1 MPKGD
6 FTADLTAIREE
17 ARAHLDRGPITDA
30 YGADL
35 DRVIAVLN
43 DVLATE
49 LVCVLRYK
57 RHYFMAQGLVA
68 GPVAD
73 EFLEHANE
81 EQEHADRIAERITQL
96 QGAPDLNPATLVARS
111 HAEYVEGD
119 DLVDMIKE
127 DLVAER
133 IAIST
138 YDEIIRWLGD
148 DDVTT
153 RRVMESIL
161 EKEEEHA
168 DDLLNLLAHVSPSS
182 SEA

>member
-6 FTADLTAIREE
+6 FTSDLAAIRDD
-17 ARAHLDRGPITDA
+17 ARRHLDRGPITDA
-30 YGADL
+30 YGADRE
-35 DRVIAVLN
+35 RVLSVLN

-49 LVCVLRYK
+49 LVCTLRYK
-57 RHYFMAQGLVA
+57 RHYYMAQGMYS
-68 GPVAD
+68 GPVAA

-81 EQEHADRIAERITQL
+81 EQDHADRVAERIVQL
-96 QGAPDLNPATLVARS
+96 QGEPDLNPATLAARS
-111 HAEYVEGD
+111 HAEYVPGD
-119 DLVDMIKE
+119 DLVDMVKE

-138 YDEIIRWLGD
+138 YEEIVRWLGD

-153 RRVMESIL
+153 RRLMESIL

-168 DDLLNLLAHVSPSS
+168 DDLLNLLAQVGTSP
-182 SEA
+182 EG

>member
-6 FTADLTAIREE
+6 FTSDLAAIRDD
-17 ARAHLDRGPITDA
+17 ARRHLDRGPITDA
-30 YGADL
+30 YGADRE
-35 DRVIAVLN
+35 RVLSVLN

-49 LVCVLRYK
+49 LVCTLRYK
-57 RHYFMAQGLVA
+57 RHYYMAQGMFS
-68 GPVAD
+68 GPVAA

-81 EQEHADRIAERITQL
+81 EQDHADRVAERIVQL
-96 QGAPDLNPATLVARS
+96 QGEPDLNPATLAARS
-111 HAEYVEGD
+111 HAEYVPGN
-119 DLVDMIKE
+119 DLVDMVKE

-138 YDEIIRWLGD
+138 YEEIVRWLGD

-153 RRVMESIL
+153 RRLMESIL

-168 DDLLNLLAHVSPSS
+168 DDLLNLLAQVGTSP
-182 SEA
+182 EG